1 MRAFAE
7 LHGTLPGPALA
18 VVALGKLGG
27 REMTVTS
34 DLDLILLYENDDPE
48 LTSSGPK
55 PLSAPHYQARLAQR
69 LINAYTAQTEE
80 GRLYDVDMRLRP
92 SGNAGP
98 IAISLKGFQRYQESE
113 AWTWEHMALT
123 RARVIVAEPEFRSR
137 IASVIRRVL
146 TRPREPAKLAGDV
159 IEMRRRME
167 THNRPVSVWDVKQ
180 VPGGLIDVEFIAQ
193 YLMLLHG
200 ARHPEIL
207 HSNTGKA
214 LRTLARLG
222 LIDADNA
229 RVLVQA
235 GRLWRGLQGYLRL
248 TTGGGF
254 DEAHASEPLRI
265 NLARIGGV
273 QDFAELEKKMA
284 DTAERVRATY
294 EKIVLAAASGDVAA
308 TKPKPSGGTP

>member
-1 MRAFAE
+1 M
-7 LHGTLPGPALA
+7 
-18 VVALGKLGG
+18 
-27 REMTVTS
+27 
-34 DLDLILLYENDDPE
+34 
-48 LTSSGPK
+48 
-55 PLSAPHYQARLAQR
+55 
-69 LINAYTAQTEE
+69 
-80 GRLYDVDMRLRP
+80 
-92 SGNAGP
+92 
-98 IAISLKGFQRYQESE
+98 
-113 AWTWEHMALT
+113 T